1 MAALASGDL
10 NLQNPHNQFATSKS
24 SSLSSSFSS
33 IEQPSL
39 DRQHHAK
46 GMFSA
51 QSSLGDLPPL
61 SGSIGG
67 SNVRNTLAPLKK
79 SPSNS
84 ANKPL
89 ESNNTSKEKK
99 SSGIHGTH
107 EYIIFA

>member
-1 MAALASGDL
+1 MSRTIFIVYTLLLLGLTFSV
-10 NLQNPHNQFATSKS
+10 PI
-24 SSLSSSFSS
+24 LS
-33 IEQPSL
+33 
-39 DRQHHAK
+39 
-46 GMFSA
+46 
-51 QSSLGDLPPL
+51 LPPL

-89 ESNNTSKEKK
+89 EANNTSKEKK